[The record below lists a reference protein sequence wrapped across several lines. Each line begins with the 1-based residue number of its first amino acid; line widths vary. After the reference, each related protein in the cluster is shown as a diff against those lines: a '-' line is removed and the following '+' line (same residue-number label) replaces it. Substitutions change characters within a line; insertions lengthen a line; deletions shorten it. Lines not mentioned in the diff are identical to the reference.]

1 MNNDLSPEAAAMIS
15 AALARLDRLEGYLKT
30 DPGNPQLLAEAFDL
44 SLRCRQWDRA
54 AFHLRHGQALQ
65 ADVLSWR
72 LKEGDLLLAQELY
85 PEARAALEVLQHV
98 DQAPPEFK
106 AVVLHNLAYIEFR
119 QGRYAECVSELAE
132 YMENFAGAAPP
143 LPPEGTERAV
153 GAALPWQLLQQL
165 WLRSLHRTAE
175 LDRACNWAREAE
187 KAQDL
192 EAGAAAIASL
202 IAIDAGDMASAQRW
216 AGMAL
221 QHSQLQKPPGPL
233 PAEVFVTQLT
243 LALGARKADD
253 AIAWADQALQLNH
266 SDGRAWS
273 GRAFAFLLK
282 GDLKRARQDFVRALQ
297 GMPGHIG
304 TWHGQGWAEL
314 LDHDLEAA
322 QASFS
327 TALEMDR
334 NFAESH
340 GGMAV
345 VLALKQRTQEAR
357 QHAERAI
364 GLDKNNMSGRY
375 AEALLNGEV
384 KDEVAIRKLAQR
396 LLAGRKNMP
405 GVSVPDFTG
414 NSPQD

>member
-1 MNNDLSPEAAAMIS
+1 MNNDLSTEGANVAS
-15 AALARLDRLEGYLKT
+15 AELARLDRLEGYLKT
-30 DPGNPQLLAEAFDL
+30 DPGNLQLLAEAFDL
-44 SLRCRQWDRA
+44 SLQCRQWDRA
-54 AFHLRHGQALQ
+54 AFYLRHGQVLQ
-65 ADVLSWR
+65 ADALSWR

-85 PEARAALEVLQHV
+85 PEATAALKVLQQV
-98 DQAPPEFK
+98 DGVPPEFT

-132 YMENFAGAAPP
+132 YMEIFTSAASGLSHEGIARASLAG
-143 LPPEGTERAV
+143 E
-153 GAALPWQLLQQL
+153 LLQQL

-175 LDRACNWAREAE
+175 LERACNWVREAE
-187 KAQDL
+187 KLQNLRAS
-192 EAGAAAIASL
+192 AAAIASL
-202 IAIDAGDMASAQRW
+202 IAIDAGDAVSAQRW
-216 AGMAL
+216 VDLAL
-221 QHSQLQKPPGPL
+221 QQAQLQTPPSLL
-233 PAEVFVTQLT
+233 PAEIFVTQLT
-243 LALGARKADD
+243 LALGMRKADE
-253 AIAWADQALQLNH
+253 AIDWADKALQLNH

-273 GRAFAFLLK
+273 GRAFAHLLK
-282 GDLKRARQDFVRALQ
+282 GDLKLARQDFARALQ

-334 NFAESH
+334 NFSESH

-345 VLALKQRTQEAR
+345 VLALKKQTHEAR

-364 GLDKNNMSGRY
+364 GLDKNNLSGRY

-396 LLAGRKNMP
+396 LLASRKNLS

-414 NSPQD
+414 NSPQG

>member
-1 MNNDLSPEAAAMIS
+1 MNNDPSPEAAAMVS
-15 AALARLDRLEGYLKT
+15 AALARLDRLEAYLKT

-44 SLRCRQWDRA
+44 SLQCRQWDRA

-65 ADVLSWR
+65 ADALSWR

-85 PEARAALEVLQHV
+85 PQARAALQVLRHV
-98 DQAPPEFK
+98 DPAPPEFA

-132 YMENFAGAAPP
+132 YMENSTGAASAVPGADAADAS
-143 LPPEGTERAV
+143 LPE
-153 GAALPWQLLQQL
+153 QLLQQL
-165 WLRSLHRTAE
+165 WLRSLHRTTGLE
-175 LDRACNWAREAE
+175 RACNWVRKAEAS
-187 KAQDL
+187 KRLD
-192 EAGAAAIASL
+192 AGAAAIASL

-221 QHSQLQKPPGPL
+221 QHAQSQKSPGFL
-233 PAEVFVTQLT
+233 PAEVFVTQST

-282 GDLKRARQDFVRALQ
+282 SDLKQARQDFARALQ

-304 TWHGQGWAEL
+304 TWHGQGWAQL

-345 VLALKQRTQEAR
+345 VLALKQQTHEAR

-364 GLDKNNMSGRY
+364 GLDKNNLSGRY
-375 AEALLNGEV
+375 AQALLNGEV
-384 KDEVAIRKLAQR
+384 KDEAAVRKLAQR
-396 LLAGRKNMP
+396 LLASRKDLP

-414 NSPQD
+414 NSAQD

>member
-1 MNNDLSPEAAAMIS
+1 MNNDLSPEAAARVS
-15 AALARLDRLEGYLKT
+15 AALARLDRLDGYLKA
-30 DPGNPQLLAEAFDL
+30 DPGNSQLLAEAFDL
-44 SLRCRQWDRA
+44 SLQCRQWDRA
-54 AFHLRHGQALQ
+54 AFHLRHGQALHDD
-65 ADVLSWR
+65 ALSWR

-85 PEARAALEVLQHV
+85 PQARAALKVLQHV
-98 DQAPPEFK
+98 DQAPPEFA
-106 AVVLHNLAYIEFR
+106 AVVLHNLVYIEFR
-119 QGRYAECVSELAE
+119 QGRYAECVSELAQ
-132 YMENFAGAAPP
+132 YLENFTGTASVPT
-143 LPPEGTERAV
+143 PEGAV
-153 GAALPWQLLQQL
+153 GASLPGRLLQQL

-175 LDRACNWAREAE
+175 LDRACSWAREAE
-187 KAQDL
+187 KAQRLD
-192 EAGAAAIASL
+192 AGAAAIASL
-202 IAIDAGDMASAQRW
+202 IAIDAGDMVSAQRW

-221 QHSQLQKPPGPL
+221 QHTQLQKSPELL

-253 AIAWADQALQLNH
+253 AIAWADRALQLND

-282 GDLKRARQDFVRALQ
+282 SDLKRARQDFGRALR

-345 VLALKQRTQEAR
+345 VLALKQQTHEAR

-364 GLDKNNMSGRY
+364 GLDKNNLSGRY

-396 LLAGRKNMP
+396 LLASRKNMP
-405 GVSVPDFTG
+405 GVSIPDFTSS
-414 NSPQD
+414 SPQD

>member
-1 MNNDLSPEAAAMIS
+1 MNNDLSPQASAMVS
-15 AALARLDRLEGYLKT
+15 DVLARLDRLEGYLKA
-30 DPGNPQLLAEAFDL
+30 DPGNSQLLAEAFDL
-44 SLRCRQWDRA
+44 SLQCRQWDRA
-54 AFHLRHGQALQ
+54 AFHLGHGQALQ
-65 ADVLSWR
+65 ADALSWR

-85 PEARAALEVLQHV
+85 LQATAALQVLQNV
-98 DQAPPEFK
+98 DQAPPEFT
-106 AVVLHNLAYIEFR
+106 AVVLHNLAYIEFK
-119 QGRYAECVSELAE
+119 QGRYTECVSGLAD
-132 YMENFAGAAPP
+132 YMENFTGAALALPEGAGGAAGAS
-143 LPPEGTERAV
+143 
-153 GAALPWQLLQQL
+153 LPWQLLQQL

-175 LDRACNWAREAE
+175 LHRACNWAREAE
-187 KAQDL
+187 KAQGLD
-192 EAGAAAIASL
+192 AGAAAIASL
-202 IAIDAGDMASAQRW
+202 IAIDAGDSASAQRW

-221 QHSQLQKPPGPL
+221 QHSQLQKPPGLL
-233 PAEVFVTQLT
+233 PAEVFVTQST

-345 VLALKQRTQEAR
+345 VLALKQQTQEAR
-357 QHAERAI
+357 QHAERAV
-364 GLDKNNMSGRY
+364 GLDKNNLSGRY

-396 LLAGRKNMP
+396 LLASRKNMS
-405 GVSVPDFTG
+405 GVSVPVFTG
-414 NSPQD
+414 ESPQD